1 MSDLA
6 ETIRRVFQAP
16 ASHAVPMTLAPAC
29 PERVPPLAATVLQ
42 PFVPAAATV
51 AGLELG
57 LAAVPAAEPV
67 GWEARVAG
75 TPGLAAWDT
84 GAKVCVPAMF
94 QAERCARLAVPALPR
109 RSAVRRMELPVF
121 TTRSRSGWSG
131 LGGASGLAR
140 PRVQGFAPALARP
153 RAFAGLDRAMALPVA
168 FRGEDLERVSRALWM
183 RYTLQLVR
191 ATGENIRNLEVVG
204 LYRIPT
210 QGTRQVQHEPV
221 TGRLLVALGPEAAAA
236 PRAPFLLARRR
247 SDGSI
252 VCCFVEE
259 A

>member
-16 ASHAVPMTLAPAC
+16 ASHAVALALAPAC
-29 PERVPPLAATVLQ
+29 PDRVPPLAATALQ

-51 AGLELG
+51 AVLDLG
-57 LAAVPAAEPV
+57 LAGVPVAEPV

-84 GAKVCVPAMF
+84 GAKVCAPAMF

-109 RSAVRRMELPVF
+109 RTAVRQLALPVF
-121 TTRSRSGWSG
+121 TAQSRSGWSG
-131 LGGASGLAR
+131 LGR
-140 PRVQGFAPALARP
+140 PRVRGFAATLARP

-168 FRGEDLERVSRALWM
+168 FRGENLERISKALWM

-210 QGTRQVQHEPV
+210 KGTRQVQHDSA
-221 TGRLLVALGPEAAAA
+221 TDRLLVALGPEAAGA

-247 SDGSI
+247 SDAAI

>member
-16 ASHAVPMTLAPAC
+16 ASHALSMTLAPAC
-29 PERVPPLAATVLQ
+29 PDRVPPLAATVLQ
-42 PFVPAAATV
+42 PFVPAATTV
-51 AGLELG
+51 AVLELG
-57 LAAVPAAEPV
+57 LAGVPAAEPV
-67 GWEARVAG
+67 HWEARVAE
-75 TPGLAAWDT
+75 TAGLAAWDT
-84 GAKVCVPAMF
+84 GTKVCVPALF

-109 RSAVRRMELPVF
+109 RTAVRRLELPLLSAR
-121 TTRSRSGWSG
+121 TRSGWSG
-131 LGGASGLAR
+131 LGDAGGPAR

-168 FRGEDLERVSRALWM
+168 FRGEDLERVSKALWM

-204 LYRIPT
+204 LYRIPVR
-210 QGTRQVQHEPV
+210 GTRQVERDPV
-221 TGRLLVALGPEAAAA
+221 TGRLLVVLGPEAVAA
-236 PRAPFLLARRR
+236 PRAPFMLARRR